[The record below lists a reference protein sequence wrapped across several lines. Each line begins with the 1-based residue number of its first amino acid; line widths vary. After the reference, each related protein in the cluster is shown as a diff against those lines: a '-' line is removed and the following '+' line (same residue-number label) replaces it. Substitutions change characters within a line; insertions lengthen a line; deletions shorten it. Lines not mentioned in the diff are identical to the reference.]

1 MVSSITALG
10 DNVSIAMSHA
20 NFQISCN
27 GASLQRSRKWEKI
40 KTMKPWG
47 GQELH
52 EEKWNLV
59 ETEHEAKNALG
70 WSWGALVGTLV
81 LVMASGLHQTPAWW
95 DLCCC
100 GRCFGE
106 CSITVGTKDKGER
119 RNLLLMLCCQYQ
131 KALLMK
137 WEFVQKMPLC
147 YLRHLPN
154 FMKLCDRKS
163 AFIDNRNIGIVENKL
178 ILGRRD
184 RKQPSLLCRIRSKSL
199 PNLRAKVGFYLSLGD
214 FPSII

>member
-1 MVSSITALG
+1 MK
-10 DNVSIAMSHA
+10 
-20 NFQISCN
+20 
-27 GASLQRSRKWEKI
+27 QR
-40 KTMKPWG
+40 MPWVGVEEHWWVHWYSWWHQDCIRHQPG
-47 GQELH
+47 GTC
-52 EEKWNLV
+52 V
-59 ETEHEAKNALG
+59 A
-70 WSWGALVGTLV
+70 V
-81 LVMASGLHQTPAWW
+81 
-95 DLCCC
+95 

-119 RNLLLMLCCQYQ
+119 CNLLLMLCCQYQ